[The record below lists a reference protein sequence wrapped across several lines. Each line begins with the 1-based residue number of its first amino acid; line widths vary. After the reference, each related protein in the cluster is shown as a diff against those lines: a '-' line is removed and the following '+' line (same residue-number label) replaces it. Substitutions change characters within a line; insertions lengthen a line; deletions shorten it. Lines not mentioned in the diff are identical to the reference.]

1 MYGCAIVTTVAGLEN
16 LLQSG
21 ISTIAQDFCLTCT
34 HYLLAFNKL
43 LILWAS
49 CVQERIENKLPRM
62 SKTQKEA
69 KMCKNPTNSKDSL
82 PNINPEDERTD
93 SVAPPSFLA
102 KYSCLAVFIAL
113 FGVWAKFT
121 FLPEDV
127 ATPTVHLAL
136 HGYQVPL
143 LFTLGYLFSLP
154 ILKYVVETYCTGRVE
169 MKELLFPSM
178 VFYNV
183 AQVIINCWMVYR
195 FINAVLF
202 EGHPF
207 IGDMASTKCAYIV
220 WVHYTN
226 KYLEFLDT
234 YFMVLRGK
242 IDQVRSFTQQ
252 MIGIFF

>member
-1 MYGCAIVTTVAGLEN
+1 M
-16 LLQSG
+16 QSG